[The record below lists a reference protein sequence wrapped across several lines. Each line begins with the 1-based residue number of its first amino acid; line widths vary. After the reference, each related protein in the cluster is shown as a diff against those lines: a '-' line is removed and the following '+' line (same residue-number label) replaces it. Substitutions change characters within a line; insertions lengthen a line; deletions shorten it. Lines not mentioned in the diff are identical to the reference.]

1 MAKERIASN
10 EKINSEIE
18 NIKEYLSSSDIC
30 FTEYSDVTVRR
41 LVEYYNYNFSYHLW
55 ETTLK
60 QQQKRENLKTCSL
73 LKIIIKL

>member
-1 MAKERIASN
+1 MQAFIAGYC
-10 EKINSEIE
+10 EIW
-18 NIKEYLSSSDIC
+18 
-30 FTEYSDVTVRR
+30 
-41 LVEYYNYNFSYHLW
+41 YYNYNFSYHLG